1 MVKPPALKTVDA
13 VFFSQNVKDTLK
25 SYSLSSS
32 YNWLRDES
40 CFVDLPSQSL
50 NKRLVNNNDKK
61 KKNHILFWIPPTQTL
76 LISLWKWS
84 LWIINVW
91 ENKCLFCWT
100 IKSKGKKQISM
111 IPLAP
116 QNWGPPWCSWDRKGS
131 GKERREEK
139 THAWNFQARGTV
151 FFFFFL

>member
-61 KKNHILFWIPPTQTL
+61 KKTTFSFESRPRKLFL
-76 LISLWKWS
+76 YLF
-84 LWIINVW
+84 
-91 ENKCLFCWT
+91 ENGLY
-100 IKSKGKKQISM
+100 
-111 IPLAP
+111 
-116 QNWGPPWCSWDRKGS
+116 
-131 GKERREEK
+131 E
-139 THAWNFQARGTV
+139 
-151 FFFFFL
+151 